1 MNNNES
7 KIPFLLQRIALLIF
21 AILPLALALYY
32 QTRYL
37 LETWDAF
44 LFVRIGLITG
54 ILLIPLIVVLIKDD
68 IWTSVERTGYMPFLW
83 VVALGVSL
91 RLILVPLLSTNFTS
105 DFEDIHNFAVDVVS
119 GKPLANLAN
128 YPSIPWATHLNMT
141 GLVLSL
147 VYRIFGASF
156 TIAKM
161 FMVVMSALTIW
172 LIYLMGRDLANT
184 RTGFVAASLYGTL
197 PSLIGYTGIPSGENI
212 ALPLITLAIL
222 LYIRAQRTENH
233 KLSYSI
239 SLYILCGITIGLVD
253 WFRPG
258 GIILIA
264 ALVISDVLYLTR
276 NNIFP
281 RRVFTLSGLVS
292 SYLIVSALSVVIS
305 ENFFD
310 RQVLSTSQKIGYFVL
325 IGLNPISGGEIN
337 LEDRDIAFQ
346 AYERFKED
354 NAAAN
359 DYLLQLAMQ
368 RLQGESI
375 LDLFRSKFI
384 LAWSNQKQMFDMAL
398 NGSND
403 QELMDVLS
411 AIEGLIFLLITFFIG
426 VNMYTSIIKRSPPAI
441 FAMQLFILGSAMGL
455 LILEVQNRY
464 TIITFPYMI
473 LLGTLGM
480 KDTIAFIFRT
490 SEPIDMPEMI
500 GNLP

>member
-1 MNNNES
+1 MNYSES
-7 KIPFLLQRIALLIF
+7 KVSFLLQRIALVIV
-21 AILPLALALYY
+21 AVLPLALALYY
-32 QTRYL
+32 QVRYL
-37 LETWDAF
+37 LDTWNAF
-44 LFVRIGLITG
+44 SFVRIGLITG
-54 ILLIPLIVVLIKDD
+54 ILLIPLIAILMKDD
-68 IWTSVERTGYMPFLW
+68 LWASIERAGYAPLLW
-83 VVALGVSL
+83 VVMLGVAM

-119 GKPLANLAN
+119 GKPFANLAN

-156 TIAKM
+156 TTAKM
-161 FMVVMSALTIW
+161 FMVLMSGLTIW
-172 LIYLMGRDLANT
+172 FLYLAGRDLANA

-222 LYIRAQRTENH
+222 LYIRVQRTENH

-239 SLYILCGITIGLVD
+239 SLYVLCGITIGLVD

-264 ALVISDVLYLTR
+264 ALVISDVLYMTR
-276 NNIFP
+276 KNIFP
-281 RRVFTLSGLVS
+281 HRVFTLSGLVI
-292 SYLIVSALSVVIS
+292 SYLIVSAMSVVIS
-305 ENFFD
+305 EKFFQ
-310 RQVLSTSQKIGYFVL
+310 RSVLSTSQKIGYFVL
-325 IGLNPISGGEIN
+325 IGLNPMSGGEIN

-346 AYERFKED
+346 AYERFKDD

-359 DYLLQLAMQ
+359 NYLLQLAMQ

-375 LDLFRSKFI
+375 VDLFRSKFI
-384 LAWSNQKQMFDMAL
+384 LAWSNHRQLFDMAL

-403 QELMDVLS
+403 QELVGVLS
-411 AIEGLIFLLITFFIG
+411 AMEGLIYLLITAFAG
-426 VNMYTSIIKRSPPAI
+426 VNVYTSLIRRSHPAV
-441 FAMQLFILGSAMGL
+441 FAMQLFILGSTVGI

-464 TIITFPYMI
+464 TIITFPYLI
-473 LLGTLGM
+473 LLGALGM
-480 KDTIAFIFRT
+480 QDSVDLFRERFIT
-490 SEPIDMPEMI
+490 LTKTP
-500 GNLP
+500 